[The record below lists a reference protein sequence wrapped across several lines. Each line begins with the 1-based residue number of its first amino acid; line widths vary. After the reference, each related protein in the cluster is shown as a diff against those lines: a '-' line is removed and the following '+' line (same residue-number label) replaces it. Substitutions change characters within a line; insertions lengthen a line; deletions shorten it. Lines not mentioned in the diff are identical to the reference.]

1 MRITDYET
9 NRNLND
15 VGLFLTSDE
24 AAELAAYLQRLSS
37 RPDIRHVHLS
47 EVRGAHLEREI
58 TVVLS
63 EPYAC

>member
-15 VGLFLTSDE
+15 VGLFLTFDE

-37 RPDIRHVHLS
+37 RPDIRRVHLS
-47 EVRGAHLEREI
+47 EVSGAHLEREI

-63 EPYAC
+63 EPYAA

>member
-37 RPDIRHVHLS
+37 QPDLRRVHLS
-47 EVRGAHLEREI
+47 QICGSHLEREI

-63 EPYAC
+63 ESYAC